1 MAYHPVDKERYDVA
15 AFDKGQSYIGTEWAD
30 KVEDFGRN
38 IVSGLQA
45 ASQDQEG
52 IGDDILRFGGKLL
65 QGAGAVAEAPV
76 IKQGLQLL
84 DAPVHYLAEGA
95 GNIAEKA
102 GVDPR
107 LAKWGVRAAETALTM
122 GGGIAKKTGKL
133 DDLARIAGNQV
144 DDLTTAAMNR
154 LTRKAQPVYANFEG
168 SLEGS
173 KKINKLNKS
182 NPMSVN
188 SQARRAD
195 EIAEWNKKRDQ
206 YEELFKN
213 EPKGRQKRYY
223 YKKLK
228 ESRRRIVDAK
238 VRDLGVKRD
247 FYAKNAPLKAGF
259 DRHHLAG
266 LQWSLPFFEGLSEAD
281 AIKLSAFAR
290 KHGVEFGDT
299 LKNRRDISKINHT
312 GKNGIHVWLNEH
324 AIDHPPLH
332 LKGTSLEV
340 RMKEMQKMIT
350 DVKRQVIKLEDIESG
365 VPKDLLDDPI
375 NMMLIK
381 PSIEGIKDL

>member
-195 EIAEWNKKRDQ
+195 EIADWNKKREQ

-228 ESRRRIVDAK
+228 ESRRLNVDAK
-238 VRDLGVKRD
+238 VRDLGV
-247 FYAKNAPLKAGF
+247 
-259 DRHHLAG
+259 
-266 LQWSLPFFEGLSEAD
+266 
-281 AIKLSAFAR
+281 
-290 KHGVEFGDT
+290 
-299 LKNRRDISKINHT
+299 
-312 GKNGIHVWLNEH
+312 
-324 AIDHPPLH
+324 
-332 LKGTSLEV
+332 
-340 RMKEMQKMIT
+340 
-350 DVKRQVIKLEDIESG
+350 
-365 VPKDLLDDPI
+365 
-375 NMMLIK
+375 
-381 PSIEGIKDL
+381 